1 MAQAGAS
8 PSQTSGPLWGFALMF
23 DGSENAV
30 DPSSSQAVGLRGRV
44 IDGDGLA
51 VAWPDALLE
60 IWNGDQL
67 ARTRTDA
74 EGWYRAVVAKPEPV
88 VAPDGRALAP
98 HLHVSL
104 FARGLL
110 KQLVTRMYFPD
121 EDAANA
127 ADPVLAHVP
136 EESRPTLVARPDGD
150 GLRFDLILQGE
161 DETAFFDF

>member
-1 MAQAGAS
+1 VAAVGAS
-8 PSQTSGPLWGFALMF
+8 PSQTSGPLWGFALLF

-30 DPSSSQAVGLRGRV
+30 DPSSPQAVELRGRV
-44 IDGDGLA
+44 LDGDGLP

-60 IWNGDQL
+60 IWHGDQL
-67 ARTRTDA
+67 ARTRTDT

-88 VAPDGRALAP
+88 AAPDGVLAP
-98 HLHVSL
+98 HLHLSL

-121 EDAANA
+121 EEAANA
-127 ADPVLAHVP
+127 ADPVLARVP
-136 EESRPTLVARPDGD
+136 DESRPTLLARPDGD

-161 DETAFFDF
+161 GETAFFDF

>member
-1 MAQAGAS
+1 MAEVGAS
-8 PSQTSGPLWGFALMF
+8 PSQTSGPLWGFALLF

-30 DPSSSQAVGLRGRV
+30 DPSSPQAVELRGRV
-44 IDGDGLA
+44 LDGDGLP

-60 IWNGDQL
+60 IWHGDQL

-74 EGWYRAVVAKPEPV
+74 EGWYRAVVAKPEPGA
-88 VAPDGRALAP
+88 APDGVLAP
-98 HLHVSL
+98 HLHLSL

-121 EDAANA
+121 EEAANA
-127 ADPVLAHVP
+127 ADPVLARVP
-136 EESRPTLVARPDGD
+136 DESRPTLVARPDGD

-161 DETAFFDF
+161 GETAFFDF